1 MPLILS
7 GNVASA
13 TASTGYE
20 VANSCRFDD
29 GSSAYMTRTPS
40 AGNQKTYTISVWI
53 KRSNLG
59 IQSSILSVGSGSGS
73 NPRGYFWFA
82 STDQLGFDFN
92 SSGGSWDCSLKT
104 TQLLRDPSAWMHLCV
119 AVDTTQGTDTN
130 RVKIYING
138 TQVTALATST
148 YPAEDADSPFMDNL
162 AHDIGR
168 YQPNGSEYTSTQ
180 MAEFVII
187 DGQALTPT
195 SFGEFDSDTP
205 SVFKPIDVSGLTP
218 GTAGTYLDFE
228 DSSNLGNDAFGGTD
242 FTESGLA
249 ATDQATDTPTN
260 NFCTMNPLAV
270 SSSATAATFSNGN
283 LNVITGS
290 GAWKTAPSTIGLTQG
305 KWYYE
310 VKSGTINA
318 ANAYIQAG
326 VSSEQALATNIGS
339 YHQSTTYSSAYH
351 WDGQKYVN
359 NSASSF
365 DNAITTGDIV
375 MIALD
380 LDNNYIYG
388 GLNGTWQDSGD
399 PESGGSGT
407 GALSSLQSGQTWFL
421 TISGY
426 NNTHEVNFGSPAFA
440 ISSGNADADGY
451 GNFEYAVPSGYY
463 ALCTKNLAEFG

>member
-13 TASTGYE
+13 TAAAYD

-228 DSSNLGNDAFGGTD
+228 DSDNLGNDAFGGTD

-249 ATDQATDTPTN
+249 AADQATDTPTN
-260 NFCTMNPLAV
+260 NFAVLNPLASYGV
-270 SSSATAATFSNGN
+270 GHTWSEGN
-283 LNVITGS
+283 TVISQTS
-290 GAWKTAPSTIGLTQG
+290 GAWDNSMATIGVDSGL
-305 KWYYE
+305 WYWE
-310 VKSGTINA
+310 VKADGAGYWIGGITDSTVPTSELGNDAGHIGYKSNGEVKK
-318 ANAYIQAG
+318 ANS
-326 VSSEQALATNIGS
+326 VVDNF
-339 YHQSTTYSSAYH
+339 TT
-351 WDGQKYVN
+351 WTD
-359 NSASSF
+359 
-365 DNAITTGDIV
+365 GDILCV
-375 MIALD
+375 ALD
-380 LDNNYIYG
+380 KTNNNIYFRKNDG
-388 GLNGTWQDSGD
+388 SWEDSGD
-399 PESGGSGT
+399 PTSGATGT
-407 GALSSLQSGQTWFL
+407 GAISLPTTTTIFPAVSTWSTSGTTSVL
-421 TISGY
+421 
-426 NNTHEVNFGSPAFA
+426 VNFGGSSGFA
-440 ISSGNADADGY
+440 VSSGNADGNDY

-463 ALCTKNLAEFG
+463 ALCTKNLAEYG

>member
-1 MPLILS
+1 LMPLILP

-13 TASTGYE
+13 TAPTTFS

-228 DSSNLGNDAFGGTD
+228 DSDNLGNDAFGGTD

-249 ATDQATDTPTN
+249 A
-260 NFCTMNPLAV
+260 
-270 SSSATAATFSNGN
+270 
-283 LNVITGS
+283 
-290 GAWKTAPSTIGLTQG
+290 
-305 KWYYE
+305 
-310 VKSGTINA
+310 
-318 ANAYIQAG
+318 
-326 VSSEQALATNIGS
+326 
-339 YHQSTTYSSAYH
+339 
-351 WDGQKYVN
+351 
-359 NSASSF
+359 
-365 DNAITTGDIV
+365 
-375 MIALD
+375 
-380 LDNNYIYG
+380 
-388 GLNGTWQDSGD
+388 
-399 PESGGSGT
+399 
-407 GALSSLQSGQTWFL
+407 
-421 TISGY
+421 
-426 NNTHEVNFGSPAFA
+426 
-440 ISSGNADADGY
+440 
-451 GNFEYAVPSGYY
+451 
-463 ALCTKNLAEFG
+463 